1 MKTGQ
6 TGCQSR
12 HARNERQNQ
21 EHQSD
26 GAVSCI
32 TRRTI
37 PIPNYCQNS
46 LSFLCKD
53 DVDPSCYA
61 SCVPHVCWSTFCKSV
76 DVRLRVSKGLIDWL
90 HTYGAFAR
98 CTIEVPVQSPAC
110 ETRRDEVQGE
120 VDHQKWHHHSS
131 SHAERHRCKCKWPLI
146 AWWWCNRLPERMIT
160 AANYKQLWRPFRS
173 FGALN
178 KDN

>member
-1 MKTGQ
+1 MMKTGQ
-6 TGCQSR
+6 TGCQSH

-53 DVDPSCYA
+53 DVHPSSYA
-61 SCVPHVCWSTFCKSV
+61 SCVDRRFVSLSMSM
-76 DVRLRVSKGLIDWL
+76 VSKGLIDWL

-120 VDHQKWHHHSS
+120 VDHQKWQHHNPSY
-131 SHAERHRCKCKWPLI
+131 AERHRCKCKWPLI
-146 AWWWCNRLPERMIT
+146 AWWWCNRLPDMMIT
-160 AANYKQLWRPFRS
+160 AANYKQLWRLFRS

-178 KDN
+178 KDT